1 MDVANLF
8 ARGDA
13 DEEDDDDVDVYD
25 GNDPD
30 EAYAMEEGFGPPPL
44 DAPPAG
50 PPPAMWEPVPVLRR
64 IWHVD
69 PPGYAEA
76 DDDWCFMCEVG
87 EEGHDNPFYRM
98 LVDHINKTSG
108 LVSDEALCQDVQDIY
123 NRELRPHQVVPR
135 DWSKRSIMRHI
146 EEHSMN
152 PVLMMRR
159 TLRVINEE
167 LRVMEEGMLRE
178 RSPGLPDR
186 VNIKIMPHYLK
197 LVEARSKLIR
207 EMAHAGSKQK

>member
-8 ARGDA
+8 ADDDGDDA
-13 DEEDDDDVDVYD
+13 ADDVDVYGD
-25 GNDPD
+25 DED
-30 EAYAMEEGFGPPPL
+30 EAYAMEEGF
-44 DAPPAG
+44 DPPAAAG
-50 PPPAMWEPVPVLRR
+50 VPAKDPDAIWEPVPVLRR
-64 IWHVD
+64 IWHAD

-108 LVSDEALCQDVQDIY
+108 LVADEALCQDVQDIY
-123 NRELRPHQVVPR
+123 NRELRPHQVAPR
-135 DWSKRSIMRHI
+135 NWSKRSIMRHI

-159 TLRVINEE
+159 TLRVMNEK

-178 RSPGLPDR
+178 RSPGVPDR